1 MYKKIDYYSS
11 KYSKGERLVVKL
23 RYFLERRA
31 EGIKGT
37 EELFK
42 VYLAYIEG
50 LKEETE
56 EENLEEEE
64 SEEEEGIIL
73 LRDNEEGEINFT
85 TVFIVSNNSYD
96 VKEVVQ

>member
-11 KYSKGERLVVKL
+11 KYSKGERSVAKL

-37 EELFK
+37 EESFR

-56 EENLEEEE
+56 EESLEEEE

-73 LRDNEEGEINFT
+73 LRDNKEEEINFT
-85 TVFIVSNNSYD
+85 IVFIVSNNSYD
-96 VKEVVQ
+96 VKEVV